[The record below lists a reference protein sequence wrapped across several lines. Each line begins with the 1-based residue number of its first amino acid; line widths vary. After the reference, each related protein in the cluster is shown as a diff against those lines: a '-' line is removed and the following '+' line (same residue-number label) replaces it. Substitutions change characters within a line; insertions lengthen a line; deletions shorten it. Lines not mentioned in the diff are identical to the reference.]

1 MKMGTLDFSGFDV
14 TVTLIIKLRLFGC
27 FGDFAK
33 KNLYVSLVF
42 LESLRSV
49 PELGGHTLKDLP
61 PPSCRK
67 SPPPIQET
75 QRFR

>member
-33 KNLYVSLVF
+33 KTFMFRWSFWNLCGAF
-42 LESLRSV
+42 RSSAAI
-49 PELGGHTLKDLP
+49 P
-61 PPSCRK
+61 
-67 SPPPIQET
+67 
-75 QRFR
+75 